1 MEKHKEPETIETKVC
16 LAFKLDTSNYHMDQ
30 IESSIH
36 VYKILSA
43 RYQFVQDSNRRKLPK
58 SSTREL
64 SKFPIIFSPQ
74 FFYYLYTIIYHNL
87 SQAYRFYRSEIVPS
101 VQLNTRKLPERT
113 KQKRFYGLRWTVIE
127 NSAGFHSTTIEY
139 GSWDEQVL
147 SATWDIH
154 VSRS

>member
-30 IESSIH
+30 IESSYIH

-43 RYQFVQDSNRRKLPK
+43 RYQFVQDSNRRMLPK
-58 SSTREL
+58 PSRAFKISNHIL
-64 SKFPIIFSPQ
+64 A
-74 FFYYLYTIIYHNL
+74 IIYHNL

-113 KQKRFYGLRWTVIE
+113 KQKRFYGLRWIVIE
-127 NSAGFHSTTIEY
+127 NSSGFHSTTIEY

>member
-1 MEKHKEPETIETKVC
+1 MKWKIQYKGPETIETKVC

-30 IESSIH
+30 IETQLHSRIQNFICSIPICPRFESTK
-36 VYKILSA
+36 VAQTFDSRAFKISYHILA
-43 RYQFVQDSNRRKLPK
+43 
-58 SSTREL
+58 
-64 SKFPIIFSPQ
+64 
-74 FFYYLYTIIYHNL
+74 IIYYNL
-87 SQAYRFYRSEIVPS
+87 SQAYRFYHSEIVPS

-113 KQKRFYGLRWTVIE
+113 KQKRFYGLRWIVIE